1 MDTLFSL
8 KSYFNYSNSKP
19 SVILFENNFLIEAFF
34 ENKETMK
41 IVS

>member
-1 MDTLFSL
+1 MDTLFFL
-8 KSYFNYSNSKP
+8 KSYFNYSNSKLP
-19 SVILFENNFLIEAFF
+19 VLLFENNFLIEVFF